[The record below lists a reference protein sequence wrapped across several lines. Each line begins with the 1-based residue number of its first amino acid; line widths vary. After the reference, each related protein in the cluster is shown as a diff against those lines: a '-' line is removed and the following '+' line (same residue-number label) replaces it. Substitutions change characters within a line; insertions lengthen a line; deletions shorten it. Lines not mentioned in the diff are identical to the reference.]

1 MQSWLGELLVPQVF
15 EDVPDDK
22 KIKGKTLMGTQIE
35 KHSRLLIQPVV
46 PPGLDKV
53 YQKNG
58 GLCIAQM
65 VIYAAQA
72 KVTLWNAEEN
82 LR

>member
-1 MQSWLGELLVPQVF
+1 LLVPQVF

-58 GLCIAQM
+58 GLCIA
-65 VIYAAQA
+65 
-72 KVTLWNAEEN
+72 
-82 LR
+82 